1 MENRQ
6 AAVPSTLSRVPP
18 MRAVTFADIA
28 GSLRDGW
35 ADFKAFP
42 LYGLAFGGV
51 YAFGG
56 LLILSIVT
64 RIGAPWMIIP
74 LAIGFPLIAPFVAVG
89 LYEISRRRAASEPIK
104 RKAVFAHVFR
114 QRERQLGWM
123 AFVVLFIFWIWIY
136 QVRLLLAL
144 FLGFKSFSSFQAF
157 AHIIATTPEGWGFLM
172 VGTIVGAGLA
182 TALFS
187 VTVVAMPM
195 LMERDIDFISA
206 MIASVQAVVKS
217 PVPMLGFGLLIGALT
232 IAALIPAFLGLV
244 VVLPILGHTTWR
256 LYERMSEPEAD

>member
-51 YAFGG
+51 YALGG
-56 LLILSIVT
+56 LLILYIVT

-89 LYEISRRRAASEPIK
+89 LYEISRRRVAGEPIT

-157 AHIIATTPEGWGFLM
+157 AHSAAGKTSHWSFAWVMNDSRRGLNTVSPRSDVDISLITFSMYWLSSAT
-172 VGTIVGAGLA
+172 
-182 TALFS
+182 S
-187 VTVVAMPM
+187 VVA
-195 LMERDIDFISA
+195 ECRISPTLA
-206 MIASVQAVVKS
+206 YM
-217 PVPMLGFGLLIGALT
+217 
-232 IAALIPAFLGLV
+232 
-244 VVLPILGHTTWR
+244 
-256 LYERMSEPEAD
+256 